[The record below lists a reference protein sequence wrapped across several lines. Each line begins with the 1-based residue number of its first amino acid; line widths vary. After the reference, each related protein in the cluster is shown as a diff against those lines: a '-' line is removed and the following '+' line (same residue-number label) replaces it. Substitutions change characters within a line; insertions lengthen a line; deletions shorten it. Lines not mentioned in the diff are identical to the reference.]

1 MPEVLRCAHVA
12 VLPSAHREGLPKVLL
27 EAAACGRPVVA
38 TDVPG
43 CREIVRHGVNGL
55 LVEPGSA
62 VDLASAIGRLLD
74 SRELRAAC
82 GKAGREIVQKEFS
95 EAIVVERTLELY
107 RTMLGGAWPAIRLS
121 ADR

>member
-1 MPEVLRCAHVA
+1 MDQDASGPVHADHFVF
-12 VLPSAHREGLPKVLL
+12 PSAGGK
-27 EAAACGRPVVA
+27 
-38 TDVPG
+38 
-43 CREIVRHGVNGL
+43 IVRHGVNGL

-121 ADR
+121 TDR